1 MNYEVL
7 ARSCRH
13 DVDMVRPG
21 GGLVIVAKT
30 LAPVRSPGHIQD
42 TKSITNHT
50 CCQLLCFT
58 LTLFDR
64 LFFIGTYFIIY
75 FCV

>member
-50 CCQLLCFT
+50 VLP
-58 LTLFDR
+58 
-64 LFFIGTYFIIY
+64 IIMFY
-75 FCV
+75 IDFV